1 MRKETFILCLT
12 CLLLLLSGCQAK
24 AEPTP
29 GVSPTTPIPEETNIP
44 TATSTPT
51 KDNTL
56 APSPTAIAPTQP
68 ALSLTDLEDTLIDG
82 VDWFF
87 QVESSDGTI
96 LLSRNFEASFH
107 PASMIK
113 VPTAMVVLKI
123 LENEG
128 KTLADIQSYGVS
140 GRNFADLLEA
150 MIVRSEESATDAL
163 EFYARGDNRL
173 RKILDQW
180 GLTET
185 TYDPRRSTVK
195 DLMTSLRLLDS
206 GDALSAEYQS
216 FLLDL
221 MGRYTEYDAILLGK
235 LLVNLPGCQFL
246 NKRGTLLNPT
256 IASDMGIL
264 RCEEQSWY
272 LVIAGTPADGSIRTF
287 EDIQAS
293 IEAFALTFGKFIQ
306 LQGE

>member
-1 MRKETFILCLT
+1 MRRYKIAFLLICF
-12 CLLLLLSGCQAK
+12 LLLLSGCQAK

-29 GVSPTTPIPEETNIP
+29 DISSTILIPEETAIP
-44 TATSTPT
+44 TAISTPT
-51 KDNTL
+51 PDITFTPGQTVIATTQTAQIL
-56 APSPTAIAPTQP
+56 AY
-68 ALSLTDLEDTLIDG
+68 LEETLIDG
-82 VDWFF
+82 VDWYF
-87 QVESSDGTI
+87 QVESSDGT
-96 LLSRNFEASFH
+96 LFLSRNFDESFH

-128 KTLADIQSYGVS
+128 KTLADIQSYGIS

-173 RKILDQW
+173 RKTLDQW

-206 GDALSAEYQS
+206 SDALSAEYQS

-221 MGRYTEYDAILLGK
+221 MGQYTENDDILLGK
-235 LLVNLPGCQFL
+235 LLVNLPDCQFL

-264 RCEEQSWY
+264 RCGEQSWY
-272 LVIAGTPADGSIRTF
+272 LVVAGAPGAGSTRTF
-287 EDIQAS
+287 EDIQAC
-293 IEAFALTFGKFIQ
+293 IESFALAFGKYIQ
-306 LQGE
+306 RGH

>member
-1 MRKETFILCLT
+1 MRKETFILFLT

-24 AEPTP
+24 AKPTP
-29 GVSPTTPIPEETNIP
+29 GISPTILIPEETNIP
-44 TATSTPT
+44 TATATPI
-51 KDNTL
+51 KDNTRTL
-56 APSPTAIAPTQP
+56 SPTVIAPTQP
-68 ALSLTDLEDTLIDG
+68 ALSLAEIEDTLIDG
-82 VDWFF
+82 VDWYY
-87 QVESSDGTI
+87 QIESSDGTI
-96 LLSRNFEASFH
+96 LLSRNFEESFH

-128 KTLADIQSYGVS
+128 KTLADIQNYGIS

-150 MIVRSEESATDAL
+150 MIIRSEESATDAL

-195 DLMTSLRLLDS
+195 DLIASLRLLDS
-206 GDALSAEYQS
+206 GEALSAEYQS

-221 MGRYTEYDAILLGK
+221 MGQYTKNDEILFGK
-235 LLVNLPGCQFL
+235 MLVNSPHCQFL

-264 RCEEQSWY
+264 RCGEQSWY
-272 LVIAGTPADGSIRTF
+272 LVIAGTPAVGSTRTF
-287 EDIQAS
+287 EDIQAC
-293 IEAFALTFGKFIQ
+293 IESFALAFGKYIQ
-306 LQGE
+306 QGN

>member
-1 MRKETFILCLT
+1 MRRYKIAFRLICF
-12 CLLLLLSGCQAK
+12 LLLLSGCQAK

-29 GVSPTTPIPEETNIP
+29 GISPTILIPEETNIP
-44 TATSTPT
+44 TATATPI
-51 KDNTL
+51 KDNTRTL
-56 APSPTAIAPTQP
+56 SPTVIAPTQP
-68 ALSLTDLEDTLIDG
+68 ALSLAEIEDTLIDG
-82 VDWFF
+82 VDWYY
-87 QVESSDGTI
+87 QIESSDGTI
-96 LLSRNFEASFH
+96 LLSRNFEEGFH

-128 KTLADIQSYGVS
+128 KTLADIQSYGIS

-173 RKILDQW
+173 RKTLDQW
-180 GLTET
+180 DLTET

-206 GDALSAEYQS
+206 SNALSAEYQS

-221 MGRYTEYDAILLGK
+221 MGQYTENDDILLGK
-235 LLVNLPGCQFL
+235 MLVNLPDCQFL

-264 RCEEQSWY
+264 RCGEQSWY
-272 LVIAGTPADGSIRTF
+272 LVIAGTPAANSTSTF
-287 EDIQAS
+287 EDIQAC
-293 IEAFALTFGKFIQ
+293 IESFALAFGKYSQ
-306 LQGE
+306 RGH

>member
-12 CLLLLLSGCQAK
+12 CLLLPLSGCQAK

-29 GVSPTTPIPEETNIP
+29 GISPTTPVPEETYIP
-44 TATSTPT
+44 TATATPT
-51 KDNTL
+51 KYNT
-56 APSPTAIAPTQP
+56 PTPDPTVIAPTQP

-82 VDWFF
+82 VDWYF

-96 LLSRNFEASFH
+96 LLSRNYEESFH

-140 GRNFADLLEA
+140 GRNFSDLLEA

-173 RKILDQW
+173 RKILNQW
-180 GLTET
+180 GLTDT

-195 DLMTSLRLLDS
+195 DLMASLRLLDS
-206 GDALSAEYQS
+206 GEALSAEYHS
-216 FLLDL
+216 FLLGL
-221 MGRYTEYDAILLGK
+221 MGQYSENDTTLLGTI
-235 LLVNLPGCQFL
+235 LESSPNCQFL

-264 RCEEQSWY
+264 RCGEQSWY
-272 LVIAGTPADGSIRTF
+272 LVVAGTPAAGSTRTF
-287 EDIQAS
+287 EDIQAC
-293 IEAFALTFGKFIQ
+293 IESFALAFGKYIQ
-306 LQGE
+306 RGH

>member
-1 MRKETFILCLT
+1 MRKETFILCLIGLF
-12 CLLLLLSGCQAK
+12 LLLFGCQTK

-29 GVSPTTPIPEETNIP
+29 DISPTTPVPEETAIP
-44 TATSTPT
+44 TATSLPT
-51 KDNTL
+51 KDITPT
-56 APSPTAIAPTQP
+56 PSPTAIAPTQP

-82 VDWFF
+82 LDWYF

-96 LLSRNFEASFH
+96 LLSRNFEESFH

-128 KTLADIQSYGVS
+128 KTLADIQSYGIS

-195 DLMTSLRLLDS
+195 DLMASLRLLDS
-206 GDALSAEYQS
+206 GEALSAEYQS

-221 MGRYTEYDAILLGK
+221 MGQYTENDDILLGK
-235 LLVNLPGCQFL
+235 LFVNLPDCKFL

-264 RCEEQSWY
+264 RCGEQSWY
-272 LVIAGTPADGSIRTF
+272 LVVAGAPGAGSTRTF
-287 EDIQAS
+287 EDIQAC
-293 IEAFALTFGKFIQ
+293 IESFALAFGKYIQ
-306 LQGE
+306 RGH

>member
-1 MRKETFILCLT
+1 MRKETFILFLT

-24 AEPTP
+24 AKPTP
-29 GVSPTTPIPEETNIP
+29 GISSTILILEETAIP
-44 TATSTPT
+44 TATSTPI
-51 KDNTL
+51 KDNTPT
-56 APSPTAIAPTQP
+56 PSPTAIAPTQP
-68 ALSLTDLEDTLIDG
+68 ALSLADLEDTLIDG
-82 VDWFF
+82 FDWYF
-87 QVESSDGTI
+87 QVESSDGTL
-96 LLSRNFEASFH
+96 LLSRNFDESFH

-128 KTLADIQSYGVS
+128 KTQADIQNYGIS

-195 DLMTSLRLLDS
+195 DLMASLRLLDS
-206 GDALSAEYQS
+206 GEALSAEYQS

-221 MGRYTEYDAILLGK
+221 MGQYTENDDILLGK
-235 LLVNLPGCQFL
+235 MLVNLPDCQFL

-256 IASDMGIL
+256 IVSDMGIL
-264 RCEEQSWY
+264 RCGEQSWY
-272 LVIAGTPADGSIRTF
+272 LVVAGTPAAGSSRTF
-287 EDIQAS
+287 EEIQAC
-293 IEAFALTFGKFIQ
+293 IESFALSFGKYIQ
-306 LQGE
+306 QRK

>member
-1 MRKETFILCLT
+1 MRKETFILCLIG
-12 CLLLLLSGCQAK
+12 LFLLLSGCQAK
-24 AEPTP
+24 AKPTP
-29 GVSPTTPIPEETNIP
+29 GISPTIPVPEETNIP
-44 TATSTPT
+44 TATATPT
-51 KDNTL
+51 KNNT
-56 APSPTAIAPTQP
+56 PTPGPTVIAPTQP

-82 VDWFF
+82 VDWYF
-87 QVESSDGTI
+87 QIESSDGTI

-128 KTLADIQSYGVS
+128 KPLADIQNYGIS

-173 RKILDQW
+173 RQILDQW

-195 DLMTSLRLLDS
+195 DLMASLRLLDS
-206 GDALSAEYQS
+206 GEALSAEYQS
-216 FLLDL
+216 FFLDL
-221 MGRYTEYDAILLGK
+221 MGQYTENDDILLGK
-235 LLVNLPGCQFL
+235 MLVNLPDCQFL

-256 IASDMGIL
+256 VVSDMGIL
-264 RCEEQSWY
+264 RCGERSWY
-272 LVIAGTPADGSIRTF
+272 LVIAGTPAADSTRTF
-287 EDIQAS
+287 EDIQAC
-293 IEAFALTFGKFIQ
+293 IESFALAFGKYIQ
-306 LQGE
+306 RGH

>member
-12 CLLLLLSGCQAK
+12 CLLLLLSGCQPK

-29 GVSPTTPIPEETNIP
+29 GISPTTPVPEETNIP
-44 TATSTPT
+44 TATATPT
-51 KDNTL
+51 KNNT
-56 APSPTAIAPTQP
+56 PTLGPTVIAPTQP

-82 VDWFF
+82 VDWYF

-264 RCEEQSWY
+264 RCGEQSWY
-272 LVIAGTPADGSIRTF
+272 LVVAGTPADGSTRTF

-293 IEAFALTFGKFIQ
+293 IEAFALAFGDYI
-306 LQGE
+306 LHGE

>member
-1 MRKETFILCLT
+1 MRKETFILCLIG
-12 CLLLLLSGCQAK
+12 LFLVLSGCQAK
-24 AEPTP
+24 AKPTP
-29 GVSPTTPIPEETNIP
+29 GISPTIPVPEETNIP
-44 TATSTPT
+44 TATATPI
-51 KDNTL
+51 KDNTPTPG
-56 APSPTAIAPTQP
+56 PSVITPTQP
-68 ALSLTDLEDTLIDG
+68 VQSLTDLEDTLIDG
-82 VDWFF
+82 VDWYY
-87 QVESSDGTI
+87 QIESSDGTI
-96 LLSRNFEASFH
+96 FLSRNFEESFH

-150 MIVRSEESATDAL
+150 MIVRSEESATDTL

-173 RKILDQW
+173 RKTLDQW
-180 GLTET
+180 ELTET

-235 LLVNLPGCQFL
+235 LLVNLPDCQFL

-264 RCEEQSWY
+264 RCGEHSWY
-272 LVIAGTPADGSIRTF
+272 LVVAGTPAANSTKTF
-287 EDIQAS
+287 EDIQTC
-293 IEAFALTFGKFIQ
+293 IESFALAFGKYIQ
-306 LQGE
+306 RGH